1 MRQIIKIKY
10 PFVTVSKAIAG
21 FFILLILLSFTPT
34 KPALKGRVRSLIR
47 SDYQILWDSI
57 IHVKL
62 SNKEIT
68 EYDKSGNETMYKR
81 YYTSNVWQDSIVS
94 EYNSVGLLI
103 GEKHYNSFR
112 DSFFLAH
119 NITYRYDDMRRKI
132 ELKDSAMPPNK
143 SFKTVYKY
151 GADSKPTETQI
162 YNADGTLRNIDPYK
176 RDSVYTKYDARNHV
190 IEKGNLFPEGY
201 KHIFRYDTLGY
212 LIEYET
218 YNPDGRLEKKHVI
231 GLDKN
236 RNGFDTTYTDKGV
249 TDISITKYTYDKI
262 GNWTIDST
270 FVNDTLTYIRTQQIE
285 YY

>member
-162 YNADGTLRNIDPYK
+162 YNADGLSLI
-176 RDSVYTKYDARNHV
+176 
-190 IEKGNLFPEGY
+190 
-201 KHIFRYDTLGY
+201 HI
-212 LIEYET
+212 
-218 YNPDGRLEKKHVI
+218 
-231 GLDKN
+231 
-236 RNGFDTTYTDKGV
+236 
-249 TDISITKYTYDKI
+249 
-262 GNWTIDST
+262 
-270 FVNDTLTYIRTQQIE
+270 
-285 YY
+285 